1 MQEIMH
7 VICMNKVNVPFY
19 REMSYMYI
27 STLVIESLDF
37 LLMHKLKL
45 IK

>member
-7 VICMNKVNVPFY
+7 EMCMNIVNVPFY
-19 REMSYMYI
+19 REMSYTYI
-27 STLVIESLDF
+27 STLVIESLAF
-37 LLMHKLKL
+37 LWMHKLKL